1 MDWKEQER
9 QGRLRKELKNK
20 LALLGKRVRRKG
32 RSSWEEGTIVIDSF
46 DGKELEYFIKYKED
60 DMEQLIGLPFEIWDE
75 EKNKFVEDN
84 DDIKV
89 FFNLSDEEREF
100 YNTNFIK
107 ENK

>member
-46 DGKELEYFIKYKED
+46 DGEDLEYFIKYKED
-60 DMEQLIGLPFEIWDE
+60 DREQLIGLPFEIWDE
-75 EKNKFVEDN
+75 SKNKFVEDN

-89 FFNLSDEEREF
+89 FFDLTDEEREF
-100 YNTNFIK
+100 YNNNF
-107 ENK
+107 